1 MLNRKKAAAD
11 STAATFT
18 RRLNLLHRDDNARF
32 KEHFGAAQK
41 GGYKPAAP
49 SEILCSDDGLYTAE
63 LFRLM
68 QSLQI
73 AAIADGGETT
83 QAVILRMIIDQM
95 RNKRILGLEHAVE
108 WRRASIW
115 CLAASSQSEH
125 LSPGITTRSIEVGRA
140 CKRLSDRGI
149 EISINAFGPEINDRL
164 QADITARVET
174 YARLVGGAEVVRQ
187 VCAFI
192 SENQMIHD
200 GLWLFGNRIP
210 HMYAQSM
217 PAFPVGWIYSLGIRF
232 LGKAGTARK
241 PAVAWKS
248 MVDLAVDFAAVLNCQ
263 RYSQYEEMDVHA
275 AQIERVLR
283 DSLLWRELFVLPQV
297 PAIALRGLNNAFRAL
312 ITDSDQSF
320 LPWNMRAAIRE
331 IDDLLS
337 ISFDDRPSVYP
348 RRPAAARFPTLF
360 RMGLGAFGKVNPTY
374 GNPIGG
380 GNRNQSDF
388 LFFDHDDE
396 TVLAMPAPFL
406 REAFCQ
412 IVFTTLVKSL
422 DSKRSAKL
430 VGDIFEYTLAMACRA
445 KGGPV
450 IAGTH
455 YFDGK
460 RKLEIDVGA
469 RDGEQI
475 VFFETKAKSLTALAR
490 SGDLMAFFSDYT
502 KSFLAML
509 KQLVRHDSSL
519 RKGLTP
525 LAGEEE
531 DLRRLRSFKV
541 AVSPLSYGPASDK
554 MLASS
559 LVRSF
564 LNARL
569 YPLEINEKNQKITD
583 EFNSAFDEIRRLI
596 TEVVPVEDYGKRD
609 AFPYFINVIWVDLG
623 QALYAIDRGNS
634 VAEAFKP
641 IQHMTFSTRDFWTE
655 AAFADMQGITAPYW
669 RPIPK
674 S

>member
-1 MLNRKKAAAD
+1 M
-11 STAATFT
+11 T
-18 RRLNLLHRDDNARF
+18 
-32 KEHFGAAQK
+32 
-41 GGYKPAAP
+41 
-49 SEILCSDDGLYTAE
+49 
-63 LFRLM
+63 

-73 AAIADGGETT
+73 AAVADDAEITP
-83 QAVILRMIIDQM
+83 AVILRMIIDQM
-95 RNKRILGLEHAVE
+95 ANKRSLDLEHALE
-108 WRRASIW
+108 WRRAIAW
-115 CLAASSQSEH
+115 CLAASSHPEH
-125 LSPGITTRSIEVGRA
+125 RSPGITTRSNEVGRA
-140 CKRLSDRGI
+140 CKRLRDRSI
-149 EISINAFGPEINDRL
+149 EISINAFGAEIPDRL
-164 QADITARVET
+164 LTNITTRIET
-174 YARLVGGAEVVRQ
+174 YARLVGGAEVIKQ
-187 VCAFI
+187 VCALV
-192 SENQMIHD
+192 SANQMVHN
-200 GLWLFGNRIP
+200 GMWLLGNRVP
-210 HMYAQSM
+210 HIYARSA
-217 PAFPVGWIYSLGIRF
+217 PAFPVGWIYSLGLRF
-232 LGKAGTARK
+232 LGKGGTARK
-241 PAVAWKS
+241 PAVAWNS
-248 MVDLAVDFAAVLNCQ
+248 MVELAVDFAAALDCQ
-263 RYSQYEEMDVHA
+263 RYSQFEEMDVHA
-275 AQIERVLR
+275 AQVERVLR
-283 DSLLWRELFVLPQV
+283 DSLLWRELFVLPQL
-297 PAIALRGLNNAFRAL
+297 PAVALRGLNDAFRAL
-312 ITDSDQSF
+312 IADSDQLS

-337 ISFDDRPSVYP
+337 ISFDDSPSLHP
-348 RRPAAARFPTLF
+348 RRAATARFPTLF
-360 RMGLGAFGKVNPTY
+360 RMGFGAYGKVNPTY

-445 KGGPV
+445 KGGHV

-455 YFDGK
+455 YLDGK

-469 RDGEQI
+469 RDGEQV
-475 VFFETKAKSLTALAR
+475 VFFETKAKSLTAVAR

-525 LAGEEE
+525 LAGMGE
-531 DLRRLRSFKV
+531 DLGRLRSFKV

-583 EFNSAFDEIRRLI
+583 EFNTAFDDIRTLI
-596 TEVVPVEDYGKRD
+596 TEIVPNGAEGKHD
-609 AFPYFINVIWVDLG
+609 VFGYFIDVIWVDLG
-623 QALYAIDRGNS
+623 QALYAIARAKS
-634 VAEAFKP
+634 VAVAFKP
-641 IQHMTFSTRDFWTE
+641 VQHMTFSTRDFWTE
-655 AAFADMQGITAPYW
+655 AAFADKQGLTARDW
-669 RPIPK
+669 HPIAKP
-674 S
+674 